1 MFDAGAEDN
10 ILAMPFGDMFLKYGV
25 KPLRLLKRTAQRVE
39 ALLCRVTHGPVFGA
53 AYAGLISLYIFLAGI
68 YGNDI
73 CRRSEDAAHHR
84 LAERHFRGDV
94 AVKEFVGHVALIVEV
109 TNVCRRQ
116 AKHRRLRIRRKQPLD
131 SVAPHLRA
139 AAVKFVEH
147 DIVGADI
154 FDCGG
159 VHHHELG
166 VGEETYVLR
175 LGGARGPEVFYLRLK
190 DVLTGR
196 EPADGSLRV
205 LLGQFEADKRFSRA
219 GGVDN
224 GGLAVLL

>member
-94 AVKEFVGHVALIVEV
+94 AVEEFVGHIALIV
-109 TNVCRRQ
+109 
-116 AKHRRLRIRRKQPLD
+116 
-131 SVAPHLRA
+131 
-139 AAVKFVEH
+139 
-147 DIVGADI
+147 
-154 FDCGG
+154 
-159 VHHHELG
+159 
-166 VGEETYVLR
+166 
-175 LGGARGPEVFYLRLK
+175 
-190 DVLTGR
+190 
-196 EPADGSLRV
+196 
-205 LLGQFEADKRFSRA
+205 
-219 GGVDN
+219 
-224 GGLAVLL
+224 